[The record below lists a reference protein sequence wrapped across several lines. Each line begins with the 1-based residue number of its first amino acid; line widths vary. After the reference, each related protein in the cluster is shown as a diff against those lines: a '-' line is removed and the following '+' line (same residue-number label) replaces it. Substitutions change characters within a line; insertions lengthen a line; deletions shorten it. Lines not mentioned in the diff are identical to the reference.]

1 MTTCHILY
9 FLVHQVECYFIFYHL
24 QGMMVRWSSEVDY
37 QPIYFSLLGLDASA
51 MFYVLSH
58 TLEGYVLH
66 FCLLDD
72 DSLQLGGLF
81 HVMEK
86 REQDCLFTG
95 T

>member
-1 MTTCHILY
+1 
-9 FLVHQVECYFIFYHL
+9 
-24 QGMMVRWSSEVDY
+24 
-37 QPIYFSLLGLDASA
+37 

-86 REQDCLFTG
+86 REQDYLFIG